1 MPSHLVSLPG
11 SRGPAS
17 GVPLGSKLTHVSE
30 SGVHGET
37 KKASAVA
44 TKPVLTAAQTSVSG
58 PAHLVST
65 PRTFQQ

>member
-11 SRGPAS
+11 ARGPAT

-37 KKASAVA
+37 KKASVVA
-44 TKPVLTAAQTSVSG
+44 TKPVLVSAQT
-58 PAHLVST
+58 PTEAPTYLVSRQKT
-65 PRTFQQ
+65 Y